1 MALIDRAKEAFWEL
15 LTLGRGVPRT
25 VDGESYRVSPHIRW
39 LMDENKEPEL
49 RAFLRP
55 RVRPDD
61 VLIDVGAHAGYYVLL
76 FARWAPRG
84 RVVAFEP
91 NPDTRALLGRN
102 VRLNGLTDR
111 VTIEPHAVSDT
122 AAESDFFMLPGEGR
136 SRLGQPVHDDLTRS
150 GRVTTTTLDDYA
162 ARTGVVPNWLL
173 IDIEGYEIAALR
185 GAHRLI
191 AARWD
196 ELTIVVEMHPTVW
209 AQSGTSRAEAEQLLG
224 ELRLRPVPL
233 TGQADPLADYGIVHL
248 ARDS

>member
-1 MALIDRAKEAFWEL
+1 MTILNGAKEAFWEL
-15 LTLGRGVPRT
+15 VTLGRGVPRT
-25 VDGESYRVSPHIRW
+25 VDGQTFRVCPPVRW
-39 LMDENKEPEL
+39 LMDGNKEPEL

-91 NPDTRALLGRN
+91 NPDTRALLARN
-102 VRLNGLTDR
+102 VRLNGLTGR
-111 VTIEPHAVSDT
+111 VTIEPFAVADA
-122 AAESDFFMLPGEGR
+122 AAERDFFMLPGEAR
-136 SRLGQPVHDDLTRS
+136 SRLDQPVHDDLTRS

-162 ARTGVVPNWLL
+162 ARTGVAPDWLL

-185 GAHRLI
+185 GARRLI
-191 AARWD
+191 EARRHD
-196 ELTIVVEMHPTVW
+196 LTVVVEMHPNVW
-209 AQSGTSRAEAEQLLG
+209 GQSGTNRTEAEQLLRQ
-224 ELRLRPVPL
+224 LRLRPVPL

-248 ARDS
+248 ACDN